1 MKHTH
6 LSSNENSGEYPS
18 EIQVPGYT
26 HAMKKRDEMKSD
38 DENVIMP
45 KSDIGLTIVKL
56 VMV

>member
-6 LSSNENSGEYPS
+6 LSSNKNSGEYPS

-26 HAMKKRDEMKSD
+26 HAMKKHDEMKS
-38 DENVIMP
+38 EAEIVIMP
-45 KSDIGLTIVKL
+45 KSDISLTRVKL